1 MQKFIVMTNLRQ
13 NFGSLKMTGLFI
25 FFFHNAQKQKNGT
38 YENDKNVDRNTFK
51 VEFYVNIYKVATF

>member
-1 MQKFIVMTNLRQ
+1 
-13 NFGSLKMTGLFI
+13 MTGLFI